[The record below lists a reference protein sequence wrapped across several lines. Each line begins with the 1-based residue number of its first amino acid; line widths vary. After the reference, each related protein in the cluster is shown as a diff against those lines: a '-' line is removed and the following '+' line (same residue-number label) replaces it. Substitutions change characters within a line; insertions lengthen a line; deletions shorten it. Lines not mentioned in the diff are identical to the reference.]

1 VAEKKFVELVI
12 ESPFILFK
20 GFLMGYIEGSGE
32 NPIYFF
38 SKKTGIKT
46 ETLVESLKVWFGFET
61 LVHVCMEKDFAE
73 KIKKALENTFDKLGM
88 KVKSE
93 KVIKSA
99 SFDFKV
105 TFYHKKDSKKF
116 EELIHNLP
124 EGVILD
130 EFKKDVEEDKEAEKE
145 RGIYT
150 AEHAYVYKAEGE
162 IVGDFEGVIEVFLKM
177 KDMPHVEL
185 EEVYLNFE
193 E

>member
-1 VAEKKFVELVI
+1 MAEQKFVELVI

-20 GFLMGYIEGSGE
+20 GFLMGFIEGTGE
-32 NPIYFF
+32 KPVYFF
-38 SKKTGIKT
+38 SKRTGIKT

-61 LVHVCMEKDFAE
+61 LVHVCIEKEFAE
-73 KIKKALENTFDKLGM
+73 KLKKALENTYEKLGM

-93 KVIKSA
+93 KPIKSA

-105 TFYHKKDSKKF
+105 TFYHKKDAKKF

-124 EGVILD
+124 ENVILD
-130 EFKKDVEEDKEAEKE
+130 EFTKDIDEDKDAAKEK
-145 RGIYT
+145 GIYT
-150 AEHAYVYKAEGE
+150 VEHPYIYKAEGE
-162 IVGDFEGVIEVFLKM
+162 IVGDFEGVIEVFLKL
-177 KDMPHVEL
+177 KEMPNVEL

>member
-1 VAEKKFVELVI
+1 MEQKEFVELVI

-20 GFLMGYIEGSGE
+20 GFLMGFIEGSGE
-32 NPIYFF
+32 KPVYFF

-73 KIKKALENTFDKLGM
+73 KIKKAIENTFDKLGM

-93 KVIKSA
+93 KKIKSA

-105 TFYHKKDSKKF
+105 VFYHKKDAKRF

-124 EGVILD
+124 DNVVLD
-130 EFKKDVEEDKEAEKE
+130 EFKKDIEEDKDALKEK
-145 RGIYT
+145 GIYT
-150 AEHAYVYKAEGE
+150 AEHPYTYKAEGE
-162 IVGDFEGVIEVFLKM
+162 IVGEFKGVVEVFLKM
-177 KDMPHVEL
+177 KDLPHVEL
-185 EEVYLNFE
+185 EEVYLNFDE
-193 E
+193 

>member
-1 VAEKKFVELVI
+1 MAKKEFVELVI

-20 GFLMGYIEGSGE
+20 GFLMGFIEGTGE
-32 NPIYFF
+32 KPVYFF

-61 LVHVCMEKDFAE
+61 LVHVCIEKQFAD
-73 KIKKALENTFDKLGM
+73 KLKKAIENTFDKLGM

-93 KVIKSA
+93 KPIKSA

-105 TFYHKKDSKKF
+105 TFYHKKDAKKF

-124 EGVILD
+124 EGIILD
-130 EFKKDVEEDKEAEKE
+130 EFKKEIDEDKEATKEK
-145 RGIYT
+145 GIYT
-150 AEHAYVYKAEGE
+150 VEHPYVYRAEGE
-162 IVGDFEGVIEVFLKM
+162 IVGDFQGVIDTFLKM
-177 KDMPHVEL
+177 KEFPHVEL

>member
-1 VAEKKFVELVI
+1 MAEKKFVELVI

-20 GFLMGYIEGSGE
+20 GFLMGFMEGTGE
-32 NPIYFF
+32 KPVYFF

-61 LVHVCMEKDFAE
+61 LVHLCIEKDFAE
-73 KIKKALENTFDKLGM
+73 KLKKALENTFDKLGM

-93 KVIKSA
+93 KPIKSA

-105 TFYHKKDSKKF
+105 TFYHKSDAKKF
-116 EELIHNLP
+116 EDLVHNLP
-124 EGVILD
+124 EGVVLD
-130 EFKKDVEEDKEAEKE
+130 EFKKEVDVDKEAKKEK
-145 RGIYT
+145 GIY
-150 AEHAYVYKAEGE
+150 AVEHAYVYKAVGE
-162 IVGDFEGVIEVFLKM
+162 IVGDFQGVIDVFLKM

-193 E
+193 